1 VLNRLTTLLT
11 AVLLLGLL
19 SITGIV
25 TSLSNKTLDGLFVL
39 RGPIQPHQDIIIIGV
54 DDDSLAV
61 LGPWPFPRKYHAA
74 LLDRLRQAKVI
85 GFDFLF
91 SEQSRQDTIFN
102 RTMETSPPVVLAS
115 VRNSDKKILRPAPSL
130 NNCFG
135 SGHIEIILG
144 RDGIVRKAMLTEK
157 TDDGSLPAF
166 SLIMAQAA
174 GLSQNQFP
182 HAPILIN
189 HYGPEHTFLYLSYI
203 DVLRGKIPADFF
215 KNRYVLVG
223 AEAIGIGDS
232 HVTPFTTRFQ
242 TPGVEIQATI
252 LNNLLQKTWL
262 QPSTPL
268 LWLAFLVTGL
278 FCFFLWPGKTEKF
291 NLLINLTLASALILA
306 SIFLFRRD
314 LFFDP
319 VPALLFLIL
328 CYLVHLITERIWT
341 ARRIYSEMLSLDNQ
355 LAQGLQLIYT
365 NIPTQIFNLEPPP
378 DSGGVRQHLA
388 RLQAGVKA
396 LSLQHHFIE
405 NLLSKEL
412 PPLIL
417 WDRASGNVILANAMF
432 NTFWKTFSPCREAL
446 PQLTDFFHLL
456 KNNQPVEAA
465 TIADIVSPGQQGS
478 STTLDISL
486 SAHGRKKFFRV
497 TIHSVVIDDIEFD
510 GVLALLTDV
519 TEIKELEQLK
529 DEIVSVVSHELK
541 LPLTVILGYA
551 EMLAGNLQGENR
563 LYIDKISEQ
572 ARRLNKLIEDFLDVT
587 RLEHGSREI
596 KQLPLDPIALINE
609 ATDLAGQVAA
619 QKNITLK
626 QILPRR
632 ATPLIGDASLLLQ
645 MITNLLDNAVKFSP
659 EQTEITVKLVEEPEK
674 FILCIAD
681 QGPGIPVESRDL
693 IFKKFNRGKQEPG
706 REGFG
711 LGLNFVQQV
720 VEKHGGTIQLKPTTD
735 SGATFYLVLPKKTPS
750 PTTPENDICPQQSVD
765 R

>member
-1 VLNRLTTLLT
+1 MLNRLTTLLT

-19 SITGIV
+19 SVTGIV
-25 TSLSNKTLDGLFVL
+25 VSLSNKALDELFVL
-39 RGPIQPHQDIIIIGV
+39 RGPIQPSQDIIIIGI
-54 DDDSLAV
+54 DDDSLTA

-74 LLDRLRQAKVI
+74 LLDRLRSAKVI

-91 SEQSRQDTIFN
+91 SEQSRQDAVFN
-102 RTMETSPPVVLAS
+102 KAMETLPPVVLAS
-115 VRNSDKKILRPAPSL
+115 VRNTDKKILRPAPSL

-144 RDGIVRKAMLTEK
+144 RDGIVRKAMLVEK
-157 TDDGSLPAF
+157 TSDGSLPAF
-166 SLIMAQAA
+166 GLVMAEAA
-174 GLSQNQFP
+174 GKNQSQWPNG
-182 HAPILIN
+182 PILIN

-203 DVLRGKIPADFF
+203 DVLQGKFQENF
-215 KNRYVLVG
+215 LKNRYVLVG

-232 HVTPFTTRFQ
+232 HVTPFTTHFQ

-262 QPSTPL
+262 RPFTPL
-268 LWLAFLVTGL
+268 LWLAYLATGL
-278 FCFFLWPGKTEKF
+278 FCLFLWPGKTEKF
-291 NLLINLTLASALILA
+291 NLLINLALASAVILA
-306 SIFLFRRD
+306 SILLFRKN

-319 VPALLFLIL
+319 VPALLFLVL
-328 CYLVHLITERIWT
+328 CYIVHLVTERIWT
-341 ARRIYSEMLSLDNQ
+341 ARRIYSEMLNLDNQ
-355 LAQGLQLIYT
+355 LAEGLKLVYT
-365 NIPTQIFNLEPPP
+365 NIPTQIFDLKPPP
-378 DSGGVRQHLA
+378 NSGGVRQHLA

-417 WDRASGNVILANAMF
+417 WDRASSNVILANAMF
-432 NTFWKTFSPCREAL
+432 NTFWETVSTDKEAL

-456 KNNQPVEAA
+456 KNNRPQGE
-465 TIADIVSPGQQGS
+465 TIRLDLSTLLQDGS
-478 STTLDISL
+478 STPLDISL
-486 SAHGRKKFFRV
+486 TAHGRKKFYRV
-497 TIHSVVIDDIEFD
+497 NIHSVIIEDIGFD

-519 TEIKELEQLK
+519 TEIRELEQLK

-551 EMLAGNLQGENR
+551 EMLAENLQDENR
-563 LYIDKISEQ
+563 LYIDKISDQ

-596 KQLPLDPIALINE
+596 KRLPLDPIALINE
-609 ATDLAGQVAA
+609 ATELAGQIAA
-619 QKNITLK
+619 QKNITLT
-626 QILPRR
+626 QSLPKR

-645 MITNLLDNAVKFSP
+645 AITNLLDNAIKFSP
-659 EQTEITVKLVEEPEK
+659 EQTEITIHLVEEQK
-674 FILCIAD
+674 NFILCIAD
-681 QGPGIPVESRDL
+681 QGPGIPVDSREL
-693 IFKKFNRGKQEPG
+693 IFQKFNRGKQEPG

-720 VEKHGGTIQLKPTTD
+720 VEKHGGTIRLEPATD
-735 SGATFYLVLPKKTPS
+735 SGATFCLVLPKKST
-750 PTTPENDICPQQSVD
+750 
-765 R
+765 

>member
-1 VLNRLTTLLT
+1 MLNRLTTLF
-11 AVLLLGLL
+11 AAALLLGLL
-19 SITGIV
+19 SVTGIV
-25 TSLSNKTLDGLFVL
+25 ASLSNKTQDELFVL
-39 RGPIQPHQDIIIIGV
+39 RGPIQPSQDIIIIGV
-54 DDDSLAV
+54 DDNSLAA
-61 LGPWPFPRKYHAA
+61 LGPWPFPRKYHAR
-74 LLDRLRQAKVI
+74 LLSRLKQAKVI

-91 SEQSRQDTIFN
+91 SEQSRQDGVFN
-102 RTMETSPPVVLAS
+102 AAMETSPPVVLAS
-115 VRNSDKKILRPAPSL
+115 VRNADKKVLRPAPSL

-144 RDGIVRKAMLTEK
+144 RDGIVRKAMLVEK
-157 TDDGSLPAF
+157 TGDSRLPAF
-166 SLIMAQAA
+166 ALIMAQAA
-174 GLSQNQFP
+174 NIPRNQLP
-182 HAPILIN
+182 DGPIFIN

-203 DVLRGKIPADFF
+203 DVLQGKIPETFF
-215 KNRYVLVG
+215 TNRYVLVG
-223 AEAIGIGDS
+223 AEAIGIGDT
-232 HVTPFTTRFQ
+232 HVTPYTRQFQ

-262 QPSTPL
+262 RPL
-268 LWLAFLVTGL
+268 ISLSRIAFFVIGL
-278 FCFFLWPGKTEKF
+278 FCLFVWPGKTEKF
-291 NLLINLTLASALILA
+291 NLLINLALASALILA
-306 SIFLFRRD
+306 SILLFRKN
-314 LFFDP
+314 LFCDP

-328 CYLVHLITERIWT
+328 CYIVHLITERIWT
-341 ARRIYSEMLSLDNQ
+341 ARRIYSEMLRLDKQ
-355 LAQGLQLIYT
+355 LAEGLQLVHT
-365 NIPTQIFNLEPPP
+365 NIPTQVFNLESPP
-378 DSGGVRQHLA
+378 DSGGVRQHLT

-417 WDRASGNVILANAMF
+417 WDRTSGNVILANGMF
-432 NTFWKTFSPCREAL
+432 KTFWATFSLRQASL
-446 PQLTDFFHLL
+446 PQLMDFFHLL
-456 KNNQPVEAA
+456 KDNQPREAM
-465 TIADIVSPGQQGS
+465 TISDIASLCQQGS
-478 STTLDISL
+478 SSTLDISL
-486 SAHGRKKFFRV
+486 TAHGRKKFFRV
-497 TIHSVVIDDIEFD
+497 TIHSVIINDIGFD

-551 EMLAGNLQGENR
+551 EMLAGSLHGEER
-563 LYIDKISEQ
+563 LYIDKISDQ

-645 MITNLLDNAVKFSP
+645 AITNLLDNAIKFSP
-659 EQTEITVKLVEEPEK
+659 ERTEITIKLVEEPEQ
-674 FILCIAD
+674 FVLCIAD
-681 QGPGIPVESRDL
+681 QGPGVPAESRNL
-693 IFKKFNRGKQEPG
+693 IFQKFNRGKQEPG

-720 VEKHGGTIQLKPTTD
+720 IQKHGGKIWLEPKTD
-735 SGATFYLVLPKKTPS
+735 SGATFCLMLPKKTPC
-750 PTTPENDICPQQSVD
+750 PTTSQSDICPQQPVD